1 MREIKFRAWQNGHKR
16 MREVT
21 NIRFKDGVISEVA
34 IKQPNTAPAFQT
46 YGIGEYPLEYL
57 NLMQYTGLKDKNGKE
72 IYEGDVLYSIDN
84 IVVESIGGYGRTEQ
98 EAAFAVVTYD
108 TDLAAFVLQSD
119 NVMLKDELIW
129 EHACYSEIIGNI
141 YENPELIKT

>member
-1 MREIKFRAWQNGHKR
+1 MREIKFRAWIKDHRDVLGRKIPDQMTDEFG
-16 MREVT
+16 VT
-21 NIRFKDGVISEVA
+21 AWDSDYFIPLGS
-34 IKQPNTAPAFQT
+34 
-46 YGIGEYPLEYL
+46 YLEYMT
-57 NLMQYTGLKDKNGKE
+57 LMQYTGLKDKNGKE